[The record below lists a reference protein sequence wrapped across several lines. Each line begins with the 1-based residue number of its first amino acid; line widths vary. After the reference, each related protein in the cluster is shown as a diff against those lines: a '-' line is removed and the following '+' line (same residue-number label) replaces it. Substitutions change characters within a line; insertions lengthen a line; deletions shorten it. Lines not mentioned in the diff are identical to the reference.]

1 MVRNMFH
8 YLDNAATTP
17 VRPEAAQAALRAMTE
32 GWGNPSSRYAL
43 GTQAAEQVKG
53 WRAQVAKALGC
64 QPGEV
69 YFTSCGTEG
78 NNWAIQAALELG
90 RHKGKHIITSALEHS
105 AVLEPCKALERQGYE
120 VTYLKPDK
128 RGVLS
133 MEELAAALR
142 PDTVL
147 VSLMLVNNEL
157 GTVTPIQEAANLIKR
172 SGAPA
177 LLHCDAV
184 QGFLKVPFTP
194 KALGADFVSIS
205 GHKIHAP
212 KGIGALYVRS
222 GLKISPMIRGGGQ
235 ENGLRSGTEATA
247 QIAAFAAAAQLGAE
261 QMGQNIAHMSEMK
274 AYAAQV
280 LQERVPGLVLVGE
293 GTAPHIL
300 PVSMPGYKSE
310 VVLRFLSDRGVYVS
324 SGSACHK
331 GKPSHVYAAL
341 GLPKKVLDGVLRIS
355 FSYDTT
361 REDIDALAEGL
372 AAAQKGLFTSLS

>member
-1 MVRNMFH
+1 MFH

-17 VRPEAAQAALRAMTE
+17 VRQEAAQAALQAMTE

-43 GTQAAEQVKG
+43 GTQAAEQVKT
-53 WRAQVAKALGC
+53 WRKQVADVLGC
-64 QPGEV
+64 QPNEL
-69 YFTSCGTEG
+69 YFTSCGSEG
-78 NNWAIQAALELG
+78 DNWAIQAAVELG

-120 VTYLKPDK
+120 VTCLKPDK
-128 RGVLS
+128 NGMLS

-147 VSLMLVNNEL
+147 VSMMLVNNEL
-157 GTVTPIQEAANLIKR
+157 GTVNPIREVANLIKR
-172 SGAPA
+172 SGSPA

-184 QGFLKVPFTP
+184 QGFLKVPFTV
-194 KALGADFVSIS
+194 KELGADFVAVS

-212 KGIGALYVRS
+212 KGIGALYVRN
-222 GLKISPMIRGGGQ
+222 GLKVSPMIRGGGQ

-247 QIAAFAAAAQLGAE
+247 QIAAFAAAVQAGKDNLE
-261 QMGQNIAHMSEMK
+261 RDLAHMAEMK
-274 AYAAQV
+274 AYAAQT
-280 LQERVPGLVLVGE
+280 LQEKVSGLILVGE

-300 PVSMPGYKSE
+300 PISMPGYKSE

-341 GLPKKVLDGVLRIS
+341 GLQKKILDGVLRIS

-372 AAAQKGLFTSLS
+372 VAAQKGLFTSLS

>member
-1 MVRNMFH
+1 MFH

-17 VRPEAAQAALRAMTE
+17 VRQEAAQAALQAMTE

-43 GTQAAEQVKG
+43 GTQAAEQVKI
-53 WRAQVAKALGC
+53 WRKQVADVLGC
-64 QPGEV
+64 QPNEL
-69 YFTSCGTEG
+69 YFTSCGSEG
-78 NNWAIQAALELG
+78 DNWAIQAAVELG

-128 RGVLS
+128 NGVLS

-147 VSLMLVNNEL
+147 VSMMLVNNEL
-157 GTVTPIQEAANLIKR
+157 GTVNPIREAASLIKR
-172 SGAPA
+172 SGSPA

-184 QGFLKVPFTP
+184 QGFMKVPFTV
-194 KALGADFVSIS
+194 KELGADFVAVS

-212 KGIGALYVRS
+212 KGIGALYVRN
-222 GLKISPMIRGGGQ
+222 GLKVSPMIRGGGQ
-235 ENGLRSGTEATA
+235 ESGLRSGTEATA
-247 QIAAFAAAAQLGAE
+247 QIAAFAAAVQAGKDNLE
-261 QMGQNIAHMSEMK
+261 RDLAHMAEMK
-274 AYAAQV
+274 AYAART
-280 LQERVPGLVLVGE
+280 LQEKVSGLILVGE

-300 PVSMPGYKSE
+300 PISMPGYKSE

-341 GLPKKVLDGVLRIS
+341 GLQKKILDGVLRIS
-355 FSYDTT
+355 FSYDTS

>member
-1 MVRNMFH
+1 MFH

-17 VRPEAAQAALRAMTE
+17 VRPEAAQAALEAMTG

-43 GTQAAEQVKG
+43 GMAASQDMKH
-53 WRAQVAKALGC
+53 WRGQVARALGC
-64 QPGEV
+64 DEQEL
-69 YFTSCGTEG
+69 YFTSCGSEG
-78 NNWAIQAALELG
+78 DNWAIAAAVELG
-90 RHKGKHIITSALEHS
+90 RHKGKHIITSALEHA

-128 RGVLS
+128 AGNIS
-133 MEELAAALR
+133 MEELARALR

-157 GTVTPIQEAANLIKR
+157 GTVTPIREAARIIQAAG
-172 SGAPA
+172 SPA
-177 LLHCDAV
+177 LLHTDAV

-194 KALGADFVSIS
+194 RELDADFVTIS

-212 KGIGALYVRS
+212 KGIGALYIRR
-222 GLKISPMIRGGGQ
+222 GLKASPMIRGGGQ
-235 ENGLRSGTEATA
+235 EGGLRSGTEATS
-247 QIAAFAAAAQLGAE
+247 QIAAFAAAAQAGRETLDRDLE
-261 QMGQNIAHMSEMK
+261 HMGRLKE
-274 AYAAQV
+274 YASRR
-280 LQERVPGLVLVGE
+280 LREEVPGLMVIGE

-300 PVSMPGYKSE
+300 PISMPGYKSE
-310 VVLRFLSDRGVYVS
+310 VVLRFLSDQGVYVS

-355 FSYDTT
+355 FSYDTL
-361 REDIDALAEGL
+361 REDVDALARGL
-372 AAAQKGLFTSLS
+372 AQAQRQLFTSLS

>member
-1 MVRNMFH
+1 MFH

-17 VRPEAAQAALRAMTE
+17 VRPEAAQAALQAMTE

-43 GTQAAEQVKG
+43 GTRAAEQVKQ
-53 WRAQVAKALGC
+53 WRKDVADALGC
-64 QPGEV
+64 QSQEL
-69 YFTSCGTEG
+69 YFTSCGSEG
-78 NNWAIQAALELG
+78 DNWAIQAAVELG
-90 RHKGKHIITSALEHS
+90 RHKGKHIITSALEHA

-120 VTYLKPDK
+120 VTYLKPGKD
-128 RGVLS
+128 GMIS
-133 MEELAAALR
+133 MDELEGALR
-142 PDTVL
+142 KDTVL

-157 GTVTPIQEAANLIKR
+157 GTVTPIREAAKRIKKAG
-172 SGAPA
+172 SPA

-184 QGFLKVPFTP
+184 QGFLKVPFTV
-194 KALGADFVSIS
+194 KELGADFVTIS

-235 ENGLRSGTEATA
+235 ESGLRSGTEATA
-247 QIAAFAAAAQLGAE
+247 QIAAFAAAAKAGRETLSRDLE
-261 QMGQNIAHMSEMK
+261 HMSSLKE
-274 AYAAQV
+274 YAV
-280 LQERVPGLVLVGE
+280 RRLQEQIPDLVLVGE

-300 PVSMPGYKSE
+300 PISLPGYKSE

-341 GLPKKVLDGVLRIS
+341 GLQKKVLDGVLRVS
-355 FSYDTT
+355 FSYDTAIQ
-361 REDIDALAEGL
+361 DVDALIQGL
-372 AAAQKGLFTSLS
+372 EEARNALFTSLS